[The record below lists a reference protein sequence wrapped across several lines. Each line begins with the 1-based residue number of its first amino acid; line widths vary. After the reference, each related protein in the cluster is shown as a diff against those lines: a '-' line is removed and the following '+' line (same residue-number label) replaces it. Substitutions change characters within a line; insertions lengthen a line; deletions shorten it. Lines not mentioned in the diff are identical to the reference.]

1 MTDVSQGD
9 NDWRR
14 MARERASALL
24 AEAVPAAQR
33 MAAAPNWPMT
43 SALALAFVSLA
54 ELSVYGNG
62 SSHDFWL
69 GALLLVAPTTVALAY
84 RYSHPRSAAT
94 IVTLVTA
101 LSVSGTTPW
110 TIAGIA
116 GELWVLYI
124 LGTRCRRRWWLLAL
138 PLLMAALGAAGSTT
152 TAYDP
157 PPAPLVVILALGALA
172 FGDSRRLRREAIAE
186 RDATRL
192 AMADTLEGQAVLRER
207 ARIAREMHDVVAH
220 HISAISVQAETARLT
235 TEGMPEEGQ
244 QRLEAIGDTARD
256 ALTEM
261 RRVLGV
267 LRAEAGDDPD
277 RTPQP
282 GLDRLGELL
291 DTARAAGTRVRLI
304 LEGRLAPLP
313 PGVDLTAYRIVQE
326 ALTNARRHAPGASV
340 DVELRYGDD
349 ALHLRVRDNG
359 PGPPDGEP
367 TGHGLTGMRERAA
380 MVGGTLRAGAAE
392 TGGFAVEAE
401 LPIAREAPV

>member
-1 MTDVSQGD
+1 
-9 NDWRR
+9 
-14 MARERASALL
+14 
-24 AEAVPAAQR
+24 

-54 ELSVYGNG
+54 ELSVYGSG
-62 SSHDFWL
+62 ASHDFWL

-84 RYSHPRSAAT
+84 RDSHPRSAAT
-94 IVTLVTA
+94 VVTLVTA
-101 LSVSGTTPW
+101 LSISGTTPW

-124 LGTRCRRRWWLLAL
+124 LGTRCRRRWWLLAM
-138 PLLMAALGAAGSTT
+138 PLLIAALGAAGSGTT
-152 TAYDP
+152 DYDP
-157 PPAPLVVILALGALA
+157 PPAPLVMILALGALA

-192 AMADTLEGQAVLRER
+192 AMADTLEGQAVLKER

-235 TEGMPEEGQ
+235 TEGMPAEGQ

-267 LRAEAGDDPD
+267 LRAEAGGDPD

-340 DVELRYGDD
+340 DVELHYGDD
-349 ALHLRVRDNG
+349 ALRLRVRDNG

-367 TGHGLTGMRERAA
+367 AGHGLTGMRERAA

>member
-1 MTDVSQGD
+1 MTDVSPGD
-9 NDWRR
+9 NDWRAL
-14 MARERASALL
+14 ARERASAFL
-24 AEAVPAAQR
+24 AWAVPAARR

-43 SALALAFVSLA
+43 SALALGFISLV
-54 ELSVYGNG
+54 ELSLYGYG
-62 SSHDFWL
+62 DEEEFWTT
-69 GALLLVAPTTVALAY
+69 AILVVVPSTVALAY
-84 RYSHPRSAAT
+84 RYSHPRITAA
-94 IVTLVTA
+94 IVTLATSLGVA
-101 LSVSGTTPW
+101 GAMPW

-116 GELWVLYI
+116 GQLWVLYV
-124 LGTRCRRRWWLLAL
+124 LGTRCGRRWWPIAAPLVLA
-138 PLLMAALGAAGSTT
+138 AIGAAGSSTSG
-152 TAYDP
+152 YDP
-157 PPAPLVVILALGALA
+157 PPGPLVVLLALGALG
-172 FGDSRRLRREAIAE
+172 FGDSRRLRREAIEE

-235 TEGMPEEGQ
+235 TDGMPEEGQ

-267 LRAEAGDDPD
+267 LRAEAGGDPD

-340 DVELRYGDD
+340 DVELHYRDE
-349 ALHLRVRDNG
+349 ALQLRVRDNG
-359 PGPPDGEP
+359 PGPADGDP

-380 MVGGTLRAGAAE
+380 MVGGTLHAGAAE

-401 LPIAREAPV
+401 LPIAREAPA

>member
-1 MTDVSQGD
+1 MTDVSTAP
-9 NDWRR
+9 NWRR
-14 MARERASALL
+14 SARERATALL
-24 AEAVPAAQR
+24 CEAKRAWDR
-33 MAAAPNWPMT
+33 MAAAPNWPMR
-43 SALALAFVSLA
+43 SALALGFASIV
-54 ELSVYGNG
+54 ELTLFAGDAGWNAGV
-62 SSHDFWL
+62 
-69 GALLLVAPTTVALAY
+69 LLVVPSTFALAY
-84 RYSHPRSAAT
+84 RETHPRLAAAA
-94 IVTLVTA
+94 VTLATSFAVA
-101 LSVSGTTPW
+101 GVVPW
-110 TIAGIA
+110 TLSGMAA
-116 GELWVLYI
+116 ELWVLYI
-124 LGTRCRRRWWLLAL
+124 LGTRCSRRWWLIAF
-138 PLLMAALGAAGSTT
+138 PLLIAVLAGSSGGTE
-152 TAYDP
+152 YEP
-157 PPAPLVVILALGALA
+157 PPGPLVLVLAVSALA
-172 FGDSRRLRREAIAE
+172 RGDSRRQRREAIAE

-192 AMADTLEGQAVLRER
+192 AMADTLEGQAVLKER

-235 TEGMPEEGQ
+235 TDGMPEEGQ

-392 TGGFAVEAE
+392 AGGFTVEAE